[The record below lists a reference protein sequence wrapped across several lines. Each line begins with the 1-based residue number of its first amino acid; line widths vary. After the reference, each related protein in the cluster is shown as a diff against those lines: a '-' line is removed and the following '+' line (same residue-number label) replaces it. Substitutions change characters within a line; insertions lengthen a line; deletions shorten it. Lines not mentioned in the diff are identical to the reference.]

1 MYVYVNL
8 KLLRVTLRKVG
19 VFDMLNTVNHVILL
33 ISHLIDN
40 TNNRTQYEN
49 KLYISERLLENYMPL
64 YQFN

>member
-1 MYVYVNL
+1 
-8 KLLRVTLRKVG
+8 
-19 VFDMLNTVNHVILL
+19 MLNTVNHVILL